1 MTASCLSGLYSPS
14 PSFVLSKVH
23 SDLFLRVLDSSPN
36 ILICFLERLRRGM
49 SFEIL
54 LSWIPILVLPFT
66 TYVIFEKI
74 ALSLVLC
81 FLTVSGGKKLK
92 ESCVF

>member
-1 MTASCLSGLYSPS
+1 M
-14 PSFVLSKVH
+14 LSKVH